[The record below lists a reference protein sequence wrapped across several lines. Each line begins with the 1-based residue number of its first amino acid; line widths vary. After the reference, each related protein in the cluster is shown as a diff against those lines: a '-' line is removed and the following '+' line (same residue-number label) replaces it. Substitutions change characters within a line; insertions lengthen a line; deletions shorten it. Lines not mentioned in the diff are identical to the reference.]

1 MESVDAQMCPQP
13 MFGPKKLNSIV
24 GLDIET
30 GSIAATEVRTNGSTA
45 VTRTAI
51 APLEPGVVSEGEVR
65 NPEALS
71 EALRS
76 LFSQNKLGKDV
87 RLGLANQRVVM
98 RTLRLPVIEDPE
110 ELDTAVRFQAQDQ
123 IPMPLEQAVLDHEV
137 VSREAGPEGDRHM
150 DVVAVAARR
159 DMVTSLAQ
167 ALRKAGLRSVGID
180 LAAFGMIRA
189 LQPGT
194 EDPAPGAAPAPTAL
208 YCYLGD
214 LTNLAVARGGSCLF
228 TRVANFGIESIAAR
242 VAEREEMPLE
252 EARDRLIEVG
262 LDEPLDSFEGEL
274 DGATAAREALEEG
287 SSKLVDELRVSF
299 DFYGA
304 QDGAPPID
312 RVVICGPGSTI
323 PGLAER
329 IQSGLGLGIE
339 AQSPAALSHL
349 DDEDAARL
357 TISYGLAL
365 AE

>member
-1 MESVDAQMCPQP
+1 
-13 MFGPKKLNSIV
+13 MFGPKKPNSIV

-30 GSIAATEVRTNGSTA
+30 GSIAATEVSVNGSRA
-45 VTRTAI
+45 VARTAI

-65 NPEALS
+65 DPEALS
-71 EALRS
+71 GALRS

-98 RTLRLPVIEDPE
+98 RTLRLPLIEDAE
-110 ELDTAVRFQAQDQ
+110 ELDTAVRFQAQEQ
-123 IPMPLEQAVLDHEV
+123 IPMPLDQAVLDHEV
-137 VSREAGPEGDRHM
+137 VSREARTEGDRHM

-189 LQPGT
+189 LQVGGETAVPG
-194 EDPAPGAAPAPTAL
+194 EAPAPVTL

-214 LTNLAVARGGSCLF
+214 LTNLAVARGGNCLF
-228 TRVANFGIESIAAR
+228 TRVATFGIESIAAR
-242 VAEREEMPLE
+242 VAERRKMPVE
-252 EARDRLIEVG
+252 EARDWLIEVG
-262 LDEPLDSFEGEL
+262 LDEPLDSFEH
-274 DGATAAREALEEG
+274 DPDHAKAAREALEEG
-287 SSKLVDELRVSF
+287 STKLAEELRVSL

-304 QDGAPPID
+304 QDGAQPLD
-312 RVVICGPGSTI
+312 GVVICGPGSTI
-323 PGLAER
+323 PGMAER

-339 AQSPAALSHL
+339 TQTPTALSHL